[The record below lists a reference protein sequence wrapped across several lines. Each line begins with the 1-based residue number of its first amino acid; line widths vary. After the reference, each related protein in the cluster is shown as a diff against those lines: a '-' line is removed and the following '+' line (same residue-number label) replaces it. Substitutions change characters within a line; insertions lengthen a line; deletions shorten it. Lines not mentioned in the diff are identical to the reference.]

1 MPVIPQIQTLT
12 GNSVDILNA
21 IRNSATQNYR
31 DYVPLATPNASS
43 IRSIGNVLLNNPAT
57 MNEFLSALVNRIG
70 LVIITSKNY
79 MNPWAPFKKGT
90 LELGETVEEVFV
102 NIAKVQEFNPENAE
116 TNVFAREIPDVR
128 AAFHI
133 MNYQKQYKATIS
145 NDQLRQAFLS
155 WQGITD
161 LIARIVDSM
170 YTGMNYDEF
179 QTMKYMLAKH
189 ILNGQLY
196 VDTVSSTSAEN
207 APAIV
212 TEIKGVSNLL
222 TFMSTE
228 YNMTGVHTFTPKD
241 DQIIILNSRFDS
253 IMDVNVLAAAF
264 NIPYAQ
270 FMGQRVL
277 VDSFG
282 ALDTERLN
290 MLFGSDPDYEE
301 ISSGDLALLDA
312 IPAVVVDRN
321 FFMVF
326 DNLQTF
332 TENYNGEGLYW
343 NYWLN
348 AWKTFS
354 VSPFSNAIVFNSVA
368 PTVTNITISPAA
380 VTVDKGQSA
389 SFQANVT
396 TTGFAPMA
404 VNWTINSELSTI
416 DNSGNLKV
424 SANETAGSIT
434 VTATSVFNP
443 SVSGTATVTV
453 PAE

>member
-1 MPVIPQIQTLT
+1 MPVIPKIQTLT

-31 DYVPLATPNASS
+31 DYVPLATPDANS
-43 IRSIGNVLLNNPAT
+43 IRTIGNVLLNNPAT
-57 MNEFLSALVNRIG
+57 MNEFLGALVNRIG
-70 LVIITSKNY
+70 LVLITSKNY

-90 LELGETVEEVFV
+90 LELGETIEEFFV

-116 TNVFAREIPDVR
+116 TNIYKREIPDVR

-133 MNYQKQYKATIS
+133 MNYQKQYKATIA

-196 VDTVSSTSAEN
+196 VDTVSATSADN

-212 TEIKGVSNLL
+212 TEIKGISNLL

-228 YNMTGVHTFTPKD
+228 YNMAGVHTFTPKE

-290 MLFGSDPDYEE
+290 MLFGNNPDYEE
-301 ISSGDLALLDA
+301 IGSSNLQLLDA

-389 SFQANVT
+389 SFQATVT

-404 VNWTINSELSTI
+404 VNWSISSELSTI

-424 SANETAGSIT
+424 SANETASSIT

-453 PAE
+453 PSA

>member
-1 MPVIPQIQTLT
+1 
-12 GNSVDILNA
+12 
-21 IRNSATQNYR
+21 
-31 DYVPLATPNASS
+31 
-43 IRSIGNVLLNNPAT
+43 
-57 MNEFLSALVNRIG
+57 
-70 LVIITSKNY
+70 
-79 MNPWAPFKKGT
+79 
-90 LELGETVEEVFV
+90 
-102 NIAKVQEFNPENAE
+102 
-116 TNVFAREIPDVR
+116 
-128 AAFHI
+128 
-133 MNYQKQYKATIS
+133 
-145 NDQLRQAFLS
+145 
-155 WQGITD
+155 
-161 LIARIVDSM
+161 
-170 YTGMNYDEF
+170 
-179 QTMKYMLAKH
+179 
-189 ILNGQLY
+189 
-196 VDTVSSTSAEN
+196 
-207 APAIV
+207 
-212 TEIKGVSNLL
+212 
-222 TFMSTE
+222 
-228 YNMTGVHTFTPKD
+228 
-241 DQIIILNSRFDS
+241 
-253 IMDVNVLAAAF
+253 MDVNVLAAAF

-290 MLFGSDPDYEE
+290 MLFGNDPDYEE
-301 ISSGDLALLDA
+301 ISSDDLELLDA

-380 VTVDKGQSA
+380 VTVDKGQNA

-404 VNWTINSELSTI
+404 VNWSINSELSTI
-416 DNSGNLKV
+416 DSSGNLKV

-453 PAE
+453 PSA